1 MTTVFSLSVFSQET
15 FESLNQYVFGYIN
28 PDDGVT
34 KIPMT
39 KKSYMK
45 FVQFILPQPTQGS
58 SITCYVDVVM
68 TNGVTMTYSQT
79 TQLGL
84 PGLLVVDFMQQ
95 VQSTVMDDILES
107 MQMKH
112 KLVSLSGKLTVA

>member
-1 MTTVFSLSVFSQET
+1 
-15 FESLNQYVFGYIN
+15 
-28 PDDGVT
+28 
-34 KIPMT
+34 
-39 KKSYMK
+39 
-45 FVQFILPQPTQGS
+45 
-58 SITCYVDVVM
+58 M

-112 KLVSLSGKLTVA
+112 KLVSLSGKMTVA